1 MKFQGIHNSML
12 ICAGLVVALILTA
25 CGGGGGGGSSAGN
38 VGALNIHLADAP
50 GCGYN
55 NVFVT
60 VDHLEI
66 STDGNSW
73 KTIPLDSSVSQ
84 PIDLLSLRNG
94 AVLTLARTELTEGT
108 YQQVRLVLK
117 ANNGNYQP
125 WLNAV
130 VLAGNPSQ
138 FALTT
143 PSGQQSGFKILNPI
157 TIKNGAAVDLV
168 LDFNACKSVV
178 AAGTSG
184 QYLLKPVVTA
194 TTTVMSGTI
203 SGFALA
209 GSEVSAYAED
219 TNTSY
224 VSGTVIP
231 GNSGSGQ
238 FNLGPIPDSSVPTG
252 NLVDVVIVPPAIS
265 GQGAIVIQ
273 GVPVTAG
280 STTWLSPPDG
290 KSPFNGT
297 SATAS
302 TINTVSGKVWFLPNS
317 NFKKYPA
324 PFPGN
329 ASLPGI
335 ANVSASQT
343 ITSLA
348 RTYQI
353 AATTS
358 NFFTRF
364 YSLSLASSGPWLG
377 SYSKT
382 LPLVLTEDTSGAD
395 AGIYSLVASDSMGPG
410 PAQTINVSS
419 GSSSVD
425 FTLSK

>member
-1 MKFQGIHNSML
+1 MKSHGIRNLML
-12 ICAGLVVALILTA
+12 ICAGLIVALILTA
-25 CGGGGGGGSSAGN
+25 CGGGGGGGSSDN
-38 VGALNIHLADAP
+38 VGMLNIHLADSPA
-50 GCGYN
+50 CGYD
-55 NVFVT
+55 NVFIT

-73 KTIPLDSSVSQ
+73 KAIPLGLSVAQ

-94 AVLTLARTELTEGT
+94 NVLTLARTALMEGT

-117 ANNGNYQP
+117 ANSGNSAP

-130 VLAGNPSQ
+130 VLSGNPSQ
-138 FALTT
+138 IPLTT
-143 PSGQQSGFKILNPI
+143 PSGQQSGFKILGPI
-157 TIKNGAAVDLV
+157 TINRGAAVDLV

-178 AAGTSG
+178 AAGKSG
-184 QYLLKPVVTA
+184 IYLLKPVVTA
-194 TTTVMSGTI
+194 MATVVSGTI

-219 TNTSY
+219 SNTSFIT
-224 VSGTVIP
+224 GTVIS
-231 GNSGSGQ
+231 GTSGSGR
-238 FNLGPIPDSSVPTG
+238 FNLGPILDSTVPTG

-265 GQGAIVIQ
+265 GQGTIVIQ
-273 GVPVTAG
+273 GVPVAAG

-290 KSPFNGT
+290 TSSFNET

-302 TINTVSGKVWFLPNS
+302 TINTVSGNVHI
-317 NFKKYPA
+317 
-324 PFPGN
+324 G
-329 ASLPGI
+329 SLLGI

-348 RTYQI
+348 RTYQL

-358 NFFTRF
+358 LSFTGL

-377 SYSKT
+377 SYNTT
-382 LPLVLTEDTSGAD
+382 LPLILTEDTMGAD

-410 PAQTINVSS
+410 PAQTINVAAGASTAN
-419 GSSSVD
+419 
-425 FTLSK
+425 FTLIQ